1 MTVLVIFFF
10 QVSDEL
16 KEISDCSG
24 SWESGIPYEART
36 LLFKAVNNLIERSLL
51 SKEFVRLGKWFVQ
64 PYDGQEKSLH
74 KSSHLSF
81 SFQYFVHGE
90 SAVCT
95 SVDVRQ
101 HPPVRRLTHSHIA
114 SAATMSTSVH
124 VSILYTGVGC
134 ACCTVMCSRWC
145 WLPMVWLVL

>member
-1 MTVLVIFFF
+1 MVRRETRKHQDPGEFKICSVSVELTFWF
-10 QVSDEL
+10 QVSEEL
-16 KEISDCSG
+16 KEDSDCSG

-64 PYDGQEKSLH
+64 PYDGQDKALH

-101 HPPVRRLTHSHIA
+101 HPPVRRLTHAHLA
-114 SAATMSTSVH
+114 SAATLSTSVN
-124 VSILYTGVGC
+124 VGFLC
-134 ACCTVMCSRWC
+134 F
-145 WLPMVWLVL
+145 